1 MTRALI
7 IALLLA
13 AGPALADPAPPG
25 IAAEHR
31 LSPAEVD
38 QVLAAAAA
46 RHRRELAAA
55 DAAAQLLPTP
65 DVPPRG
71 PDVHG
76 EVGVEVGTG
85 GYRSA
90 YGSAVIGLGGD
101 SFAAISLASSDFGR
115 NWGYRRPVR

>member
-46 RHRRELAAA
+46 RHRREQAAA
-55 DAAAQLLPTP
+55 DAAGQLLPTP

-76 EVGVEVGTG
+76 EVRGASAARREE
-85 GYRSA
+85 RSRKQE
-90 YGSAVIGLGGD
+90 I
-101 SFAAISLASSDFGR
+101 AATWKPAPAR
-115 NWGYRRPVR
+115 M